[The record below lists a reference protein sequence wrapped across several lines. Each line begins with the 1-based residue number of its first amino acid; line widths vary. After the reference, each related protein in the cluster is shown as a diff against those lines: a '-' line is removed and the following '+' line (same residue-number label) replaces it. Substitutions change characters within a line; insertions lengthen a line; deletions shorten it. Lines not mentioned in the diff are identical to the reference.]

1 MGAWIRFAGL
11 RYGIPPPVVSAL
23 AVQRDYEIRQER
35 MDIKQ
40 LLQQGF
46 EKAQGEHADAEKL
59 KVGILRG
66 GNSGLAEEIDGVTQ
80 GITGHCHR
88 KTYLRL
94 KGINW
99 DATDD
104 DRLIMFEG
112 GRYNEDVW
120 FSILSKSYPYRI
132 LREEEVPIS
141 WKTKNGTLVTGRPDM
156 VLCDAKGKPQ
166 LGLELKM
173 ASSLWTVR
181 EIINGRPKQPHL
193 IQAGHYSWQL
203 DVPFQLWYTS
213 YVDFAVTGWV
223 AKHFPAAGEPGSA
236 HCVYNDQGEIVKV
249 LPFQVG
255 FELKWD
261 SDGVLHFRKAGT
273 QDRWQDTIVSKAR
286 IERYYEFVS
295 SMEANNELG
304 PRPENLKWDG
314 NKQSWSMCDA
324 KYCKLA
330 SVCDR
335 HESSGLRAWT
345 KVVQELASMPTEE
358 TTSGDVAES
367 EAPF

>member
-1 MGAWIRFAGL
+1 MPNKELDIR
-11 RYGIPPPVVSAL
+11 
-23 AVQRDYEIRQER
+23 
-35 MDIKQ
+35 Q

-46 EKAQGEHADAEKL
+46 EKSQNEHAKVEKTKL
-59 KVGILRG
+59 GILRG
-66 GNSGLAEEIDGVTQ
+66 GNSGLAEDVDGEM

-94 KGINW
+94 KGIQW
-99 DATDD
+99 DETDK

-120 FSILSKSYPYRI
+120 YGILSKSYPHRI

-141 WKTKNGTLVTGRPDM
+141 WMTKNGTLVTGRPDM
-156 VLCDAKGKPQ
+156 VLCDAAGKPAD
-166 LGLELKM
+166 GLELKM
-173 ASSLWTVR
+173 ASSMWTVR
-181 EIINGRPKQPHL
+181 EILSGRPKQPHL
-193 IQAGHYSWQL
+193 IQAGHYSWKL
-203 DVPFQLWYTS
+203 DIPFQLWYTS
-213 YVDFAVTGWV
+213 YVDFAVTGW
-223 AKHFPAAGEPGSA
+223 AQQHFPAQGEPGSE
-236 HCVYNDQGEIVKV
+236 HCVYNDKGEIIKV

-255 FELKWD
+255 FILKWD
-261 SDGVLHFRKAGT
+261 TDGVLHFRKAGT
-273 QDRWQDTIVSKAR
+273 KDRWQETIVSKSR
-286 IERYYEFVS
+286 IERYYEYVS
-295 SMEANNELG
+295 QMEAKDELG

-345 KVVQELASMPTEE
+345 KVVQELADTH
-358 TTSGDVAES
+358 TSEK
-367 EAPF
+367 E